1 MTTPMIDCEGLTKR
15 FGGQTA
21 IDRLMLQVN
30 QGEIF
35 GLVGPDGAGK
45 TTTIRMLCGVMAP
58 DEGEARVAGIDV
70 RRDSDLLK
78 YRISYMSQR
87 FGLYGDLTVMENLR
101 FYADLYEV
109 PHREWEARVP
119 RLLAFANLEPFRHRL
134 ADQLSGGMKQKLGL
148 ACALIHTPTVL
159 FLDEPT
165 NGVDP
170 VSRRDFW
177 QLLYMFLHE
186 GVTIFL
192 STAYLDEAERCNRIG
207 LLHEG
212 RLLAYDTPE
221 RVKALLRDTVLEL
234 RCDQSRVAREL
245 LKPAPIFNDV
255 VIAGDRLHLVVS
267 ADAGVE
273 QGRAAVR
280 ERLEG
285 AGIVIHRLEAVAPS
299 LEDLFIELVR
309 SRTGDGG
316 SGRSGAS
323 PPDTKSTAAS
333 GEGAG
338 HGAAG
343 G

>member
-1 MTTPMIDCEGLTKR
+1 MSTIMIDCEGLTKR
-15 FGGQTA
+15 FGDHTA
-21 IDRLMLQVN
+21 INRLSLQVN

-45 TTTIRMLCGVMAP
+45 TTMIRMLCGVMAP
-58 DEGEARVAGIDV
+58 DDGSARVAGIDV
-70 RRDSDLLK
+70 RREPDALK
-78 YRISYMSQR
+78 HRISYMSQR

-109 PHREWEARVP
+109 PRRERNKRVP
-119 RLLAFANLEPFRHRL
+119 RLLAFANLEPFRNRL

-177 QLLYMFLHE
+177 QLLYTFLKE

-192 STAYLDEAERCNRIG
+192 STAYLDEAERCNRIA

-212 RLLAYDTPE
+212 RLLAYDTPA

-234 RCDQSRVAREL
+234 RCDQSRTARDL
-245 LKPAPIFNDV
+245 LKPVPIFNDV

-267 ADAGVE
+267 VDAGVE

-280 ERLEG
+280 ERLDG
-285 AGIVIHRLEAVAPS
+285 AGIAIQRLEAVAPS

-309 SRTGDGG
+309 RN
-316 SGRSGAS
+316 RSDAPAESEGGAS
-323 PPDTKSTAAS
+323 NGPVAD
-333 GEGAG
+333 G
-338 HGAAG
+338 
-343 G
+343 